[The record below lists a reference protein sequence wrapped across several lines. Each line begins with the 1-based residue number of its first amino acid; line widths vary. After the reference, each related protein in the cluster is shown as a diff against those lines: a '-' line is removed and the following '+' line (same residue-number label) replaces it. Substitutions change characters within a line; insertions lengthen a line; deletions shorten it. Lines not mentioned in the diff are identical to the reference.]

1 MSEATTRAYAASAE
15 ALKLNVLAY
24 GGTLLDLDVFTERLV
39 ESTEDP
45 YGVDVVIDIR
55 PGLALSFPVVT
66 TSMKEWRRRGPGSP
80 TEMLVR
86 ALGRLAMTRVWRRR
100 GTTAP
105 PAGLLETNGLGK
117 LLVERGGVEPQ
128 AFFDATWAPSIH
140 IGDKYSDTL
149 DWMGGGTITPLL
161 ARAPAAERNRV
172 VDLPAPL
179 PWMSGYSSLDA
190 VFVEAVALDERLAVI
205 WKPQD
210 STGFEI
216 RLPANSL
223 PETLKAAAIGRPFS
237 SYVSHPLLDKFDLEI
252 NVVLSHQKSLRMKL
266 RGGSALWRRVR
277 LKGGNEDRRD
287 LKAEIRALREG
298 RIHLERVIAG
308 HLTIPGCR
316 GDIEVPWENLFDEDE
331 IDEFTGR
338 PWPSHPEDGIEGISS
353 KRRREDLQHDDGD
366 PIIRFDEND
375 PASYQ

>member
-1 MSEATTRAYAASAE
+1 MSEATTRAYATSAE
-15 ALKLNVLAY
+15 ALRENMLAY
-24 GGTLLDLDVFTERLV
+24 AGTLLDLDIFHERV
-39 ESTEDP
+39 MASSDP
-45 YGVDVVIDIR
+45 YGVEIMVDC
-55 PGLALSFPVVT
+55 PHGAGLLIPLVT
-66 TSMKEWRRRGPGSP
+66 TSMKEWRRRGPGSS

-86 ALGRLAMTRVWRRR
+86 ALGRLAMTRVWRKR
-100 GTTAP
+100 GTIAP
-105 PAGLLETNGLGK
+105 PFGLLETNGLGRA
-117 LLVERGGVEPQ
+117 LVERAGVDPQ
-128 AFFDATWAPSIH
+128 AFFDATWTPSVH

-149 DWMGGGTITPLL
+149 DWMGGGLVTPLL
-161 ARAPAAERNRV
+161 ARAPAAERKRV

-190 VFVEAVALDERLAVI
+190 VFVEAVTLDEQLAVL

-237 SYVSHPLLDKFDLEI
+237 SYVSHPLLDRFDLEI
-252 NVVLSHQKSLRMKL
+252 DAVMSHQKSLRMKL
-266 RGGSALWRRVR
+266 RGGLPLWHRTP

-308 HLTIPGCR
+308 HLTIPGRR
-316 GDIEVPWENLFDEDE
+316 GDIEVPWEEVLGEED
-331 IDEFTGR
+331 IDEFAGR
-338 PWPSHPEDGIEGISS
+338 PWPNQPADGIEGISS
-353 KRRREDLQHDDGD
+353 RRRREDAQHDDGD
-366 PIIRFDEND
+366 PVIRFDEDD